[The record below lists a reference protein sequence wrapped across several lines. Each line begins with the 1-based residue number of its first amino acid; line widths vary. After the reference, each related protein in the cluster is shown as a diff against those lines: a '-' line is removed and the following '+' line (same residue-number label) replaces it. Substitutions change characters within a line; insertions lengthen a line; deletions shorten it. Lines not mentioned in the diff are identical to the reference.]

1 MCIILKFD
9 GVTQQTDRKYFLLFL
24 SSTGVRQMQTA
35 DLQTCRPADLQT
47 CRPAHLQT
55 CRPADLQTQHTGL
68 SQFILKIIL
77 CKFRHSISCAV
88 RLVRFDT
95 WLLSRLSFRNKIRT
109 CASFGKTLSN
119 YVANSIIRARF

>member
-55 CRPADLQTQHTGL
+55 QHTGL
-68 SQFILKIIL
+68 SQFTLKIIL
-77 CKFRHSISCAV
+77 CKFRHSILCAV